1 MYAINS
7 GEASENPPI
16 FLEHILGDL
25 IRKEEQ
31 DDHEGNGGG
40 SDRSDENLK
49 KNKRD
54 KKRSKKNVSFKS

>member
-7 GEASENPPI
+7 GEALENPPI
-16 FLEHILGDL
+16 FLEHILGNL

-31 DDHEGNGGG
+31 DDQEGNTGR
-40 SDRSDENLK
+40 SDKSDENLK